1 MPTPLDESLEQQTQ
15 QIDSKQNQILDTSRN
30 IRRLAEE
37 SQDAAAHTMTALNEQ
52 KEKLNNVES
61 GLDRIDNKLDE
72 AEAGL
77 EELDKCCG
85 LCVLPWKRIKTK
97 KKTNKKK
104 SGKDNQAATTNSEAD
119 EQNNK
124 SQNNTNTNNNPSN
137 LSKIIEGDEREDEIN
152 ENVQYAS
159 KAVNNLHAMALDM
172 GMELTDQNN
181 QLDRIN
187 DKAGGADDRLE
198 GLNQAATNRLK

>member
-1 MPTPLDESLEQQTQ
+1 M
-15 QIDSKQNQILDTSRN
+15 
-30 IRRLAEE
+30 
-37 SQDAAAHTMTALNEQ
+37 
-52 KEKLNNVES
+52 
-61 GLDRIDNKLDE
+61 
-72 AEAGL
+72 
-77 EELDKCCG
+77 EELNKCCG
-85 LCVLPWKRIKTK
+85 LCVLPWKRIKGK
-97 KKTNKKK
+97 KKAKTKANKKK
-104 SGKDNQAATTNSEAD
+104 GSGKDNQAATTNSD
-119 EQNNK
+119 EQNNN
-124 SQNNTNTNNNPSN
+124 SQNNNNTNTNNNPSN

-198 GLNQAATNRLK
+198 GLNQAATDRLK